1 MIMLLKKSSA
11 ALILLFSVNS
21 YATPIVFTNSAA
33 FNAAI
38 SSYTTA
44 TLDFEGSTALDL
56 IANGGMLGGITFNY
70 TSLYNLGISMQI
82 HNTYSATSG
91 TNYLGTDT
99 GGAFLGGDAF
109 SLSFAPVNAFG
120 LFFLSGSE
128 LLDGD
133 ISLTVGSTIT
143 SLSSVFDAQLTDGSY
158 VYFLGLLDDTNAFGS
173 VNVVSLSGGNF
184 EFNVDD
190 ITTTS
195 TAYQVPTP
203 PVLWLLLI
211 GFMPLLRNRKTN
223 A

>member
-1 MIMLLKKSSA
+1 MIMQLKKSIA
-11 ALILLFSVNS
+11 VLILLFSVNS
-21 YATPIVFTNSAA
+21 YATPIVFNNSAA

-38 SSYTTA
+38 SNYTTA

-56 IANGGMLGGITFNY
+56 IADGGMLGGITFDY
-70 TSLYNLGISMQI
+70 TALNNQGILMQI

-99 GGAFLGGDAF
+99 GGAFLGGDTF
-109 SLSFAPVNAFG
+109 SLSFASVNAFG

-133 ISLTVGSTIT
+133 ISLTVGTTIT
-143 SLSSVFDAQLTDGSY
+143 SLSSVFEAQLTDGSY
-158 VYFLGLLDDTNAFGS
+158 VYFLGLLDNTNAFGS
-173 VNVVSLSGGNF
+173 VNVVSLSAGNF

-190 ITTTS
+190 ITTT

-211 GFMPLLRNRKTN
+211 GFMPLLRNSKTN